1 MASKASKGLAAVEVS
16 SSTLFHGLPKQ
27 GEIQKVSDRRKRA
40 VSEMS
45 CLLVL
50 TIVFCN
56 EAEAMSTAIFVREG
70 VAKGEATNPQ
80 PFPHYAM
87 KSDPSDQRLFHYTG
101 YPLTS

>member
-1 MASKASKGLAAVEVS
+1 MVEKLISAGAKVDASGYQG
-16 SSTLFHGLPKQ
+16 LFHGLPKQ
-27 GEIQKVSDRRKRA
+27 GEIQKVSGRRKRA

-50 TIVFCN
+50 AIVFCN
-56 EAEAMSTAIFVREG
+56 EAMSTAIFVREG

-87 KSDPSDQRLFHYTG
+87 KSDPSDQRLIHYTG

>member
-27 GEIQKVSDRRKRA
+27 GEIQMVSDRKRA

-50 TIVFCN
+50 AIVFCN